1 MITFKYDQE
10 QGILEVKY
18 SGQITIEELN
28 NYGEQ
33 IYKDKSLPRRL
44 KILTDVSD
52 GYYNINPSEFPELNK
67 NLEIHLSVYEHIKAA
82 FVHSKPRE
90 TAYAL
95 IISQENSIANYE
107 RKVFSTMSAARR
119 WLLS

>member
-1 MITFKYDQE
+1 MITFKHNRE

-18 SGQITIEELN
+18 SGQINMEELI

-33 IYKDKSLPRRL
+33 IFENKSLPRRL

-52 GYYNINPSEFPELNK
+52 GYYNINPSEFPELK
-67 NLEIHLSVYEHIKAA
+67 EKLEIHLSVYEHIKAA

-95 IISQENSIANYE
+95 IISEENSIPNYE
-107 RKVFSTMSAARR
+107 RRVFSTMSAARR
-119 WLLS
+119 WLME